1 MVFQE
6 YMKKYPPLIEN
17 ELKNFFKKK
26 LKDANFHPKVL
37 EVLNIIE
44 EYTLRGG
51 KRLRPVLMI
60 TGYKLYDG
68 KDENE
73 IIKASCSIELIQSY
87 LLIHDDI
94 IDESDLRR
102 GRPTVHKIYENLY
115 GERKFGENMAIIA
128 GDLASIYAEEILN
141 DVNIDENLKYRALIK
156 MASIVETTGYGQVID
171 VFSSRIDDFGED
183 ELLLLHQYKTAKYTI
198 EGPLILGAILAGGDD
213 FKMISEY
220 SIPVGI
226 AFQLQDDIL
235 GLFGN
240 EETIGK
246 PVTSDLEEG
255 KKTLLILKAMED
267 GRYRNYLKNILGKK
281 NIGIKDLEKVREIVT
296 NTGALDYTYSL
307 AKELIRK
314 GINALGDIDSEEKIF
329 LKEFAEYVI
338 ERKF

>member
-1 MVFQE
+1 MVLQE
-6 YMKKYPPLIEN
+6 YLKKYPKLVELELNKFLN
-17 ELKNFFKKK
+17 EKR
-26 LKDANFHPKVL
+26 KDAEFNPKVL
-37 EVLNIIE
+37 EMLEVIS

-60 TGYKLYDG
+60 VGYKLYG
-68 KDENE
+68 GREENE

-102 GRPTVHKIYENLY
+102 KRPTVHRIYEEKY
-115 GERKFGENMAIIA
+115 GDKKFGENLAIIA
-128 GDLASIYAEEILN
+128 GDLANVYAEEVFER
-141 DVNIDENLKYRALIK
+141 VNIDERLKFKALIK
-156 MASIVETTGYGQVID
+156 LASIVESTGYGQLLD
-171 VFSSRIDDFGED
+171 VFSSMLGDFSEND
-183 ELLLLHQYKTAKYTI
+183 LLLLHEYKTAKYTI
-198 EGPLILGAILAGGDD
+198 EGPLILGAILAGGED
-213 FKMISEY
+213 FSMISAY

-235 GLFGN
+235 GLFGT

-255 KKTLLILKAMED
+255 KKTLLILKAMEKD
-267 GRYRNYLKNILGKK
+267 EYREKIRSILGKK
-281 NIGIKDLEKVREIVT
+281 GIKMEELESVRKIVRDS
-296 NTGALDYTYSL
+296 GALEYTYSL
-307 AKELIRK
+307 ARELVKK
-314 GINALGDIDSEEKIF
+314 GIEALGSIDSEEKLF